1 MADVIKLADGS
12 IHTVFDLRD
21 VLELIDARL
30 GDGARKWLE
39 EYLTEDDGLA
49 GYATCLEEE
58 IQGHKEHH
66 QEVMERLR
74 TESETIA
81 CLIRE
86 KEIDRKKLS
95 AAAGRIGIITGRE
108 LSVR

>member
-12 IHTVFDLRD
+12 IHTVFDLKD
-21 VLELIDARL
+21 MLELIDTHL
-30 GDGARKWLE
+30 GDEVRRWLE
-39 EYLTEDDGLA
+39 EYLAEDDDLA

-58 IQGHKEHH
+58 IQGYRDHH
-66 QEVMERLR
+66 REVMNSLR

-95 AAAGRIGIITGRE
+95 AAAGQIGTITWRE